1 MTTGVDYYRKLG
13 VRSSINAV
21 GAGTAVGGSGP
32 PKAVREAMEV
42 ASQGYVKMDEL
53 FERSGA
59 FLADLL
65 GTEAVYVTSGGAAA
79 LTLSAAACM
88 TGTDTARI
96 DALPDATG
104 MKSEILVQKKHIPS
118 YDRCLRAAGATMAEV
133 GGDES
138 CTEEELA
145 AAIGPTP
152 RPSTTRI
159 LPTATTPGSTGG
171 RIRRETRISSPST
184 TPAGSRGRTAS
195 P

>member
-1 MTTGVDYYRKLG
+1 
-13 VRSSINAV
+13 
-21 GAGTAVGGSGP
+21 
-32 PKAVREAMEV
+32 MEV

-65 GTEAVYVTSGGAAA
+65 GTESVYVTSGGAAA

-96 DALPDATG
+96 HALPDAAG

-118 YDRCLRAAGATMAEV
+118 YDRCLRAAGATIVEA

-138 CTEEELA
+138 CTEDEL
-145 AAIGPTP
+145 GGGD
-152 RPSTTRI
+152 RPQHRGH
-159 LPTATTPGSTGG
+159 LLLAPAL
-171 RIRRETRISSPST
+171 RRLLQDSRMGA
-184 TPAGSRGRTAS
+184 PAGRPESRLGRRRRPDRAGRTAC

>member
-1 MTTGVDYYRKLG
+1 MSEAVDYYKKLG

-88 TGTDTARI
+88 TGMDTARI

-118 YDRCLRAAGATMAEV
+118 YDRCR
-133 GGDES
+133 
-138 CTEEELA
+138 
-145 AAIGPTP
+145 
-152 RPSTTRI
+152 
-159 LPTATTPGSTGG
+159 
-171 RIRRETRISSPST
+171 
-184 TPAGSRGRTAS
+184 
-195 P
+195 